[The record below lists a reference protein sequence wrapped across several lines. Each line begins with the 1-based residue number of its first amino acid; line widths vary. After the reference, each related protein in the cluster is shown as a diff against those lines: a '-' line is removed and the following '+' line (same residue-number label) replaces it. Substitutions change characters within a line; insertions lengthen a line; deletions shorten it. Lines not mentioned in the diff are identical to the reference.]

1 MMATTDSA
9 IAAAD
14 TTVDAAAIA
23 AAQAAKAAKLPP
35 QQHLDSAADS
45 GNDQPAPVVP
55 PGRDDLPED
64 QRALL
69 DATRRL
75 VADARRAEAA
85 GDHEKAVEVLADASA
100 NLATV
105 FGPNAPECAEVL
117 LLYGVALFNNAVA
130 KSSLLGGADEDAG
143 GAGAAEDGAVGG
155 LDLLLPSK
163 PSSHFVFSG
172 DEADD
177 EPPAS
182 SAGAGDKG
190 KQPSADASAAPDGD
204 AANGD
209 EEDEEEDESDIQ
221 IAWETLDLAR
231 TMFEKL
237 PGRHAALRLAD
248 TLMALGDVSMEQ
260 GHWDKAID
268 DLERA
273 VSTRTLRLPA
283 DHRSTAECLYKLAL
297 AYEFAGRLDD
307 ALDRCLRIRD
317 ILTRRRDRLAAL
329 AAASTAAADVDN
341 GVGGDDTVAASP
353 VAAKEEI
360 EDIDALLPEIQGKID
375 DLKTQDDE
383 ARRMIREAFSS
394 VASGLASASAPA
406 GPATDVS
413 GLVRPRP
420 KPAPPGASSS
430 NSAGA
435 AAPESAPATAAGTP
449 SKKRPAGAAA
459 SPEHA
464 GDASDAKRPR
474 AANEDKRPE

>member
-35 QQHLDSAADS
+35 QQHLDFAATADS
-45 GNDQPAPVVP
+45 GNDQPTPVVP

-75 VADARRAEAA
+75 VADARRAEAS
-85 GDHEKAVEVLADASA
+85 GDHEKAVEALADASA

-105 FGPNAPECAEVL
+105 FGPNASECAEVL

-130 KSSLLGGADEDAG
+130 KSSLLGGADENAG
-143 GAGAAEDGAVGG
+143 SGGAAEDGAAGG

-190 KQPSADASAAPDGD
+190 KQPSASSDVPTAPDGD
-204 AANGD
+204 AAGGD
-209 EEDEEEDESDIQ
+209 EEEEEEEDESDIQ

-231 TMFEKL
+231 TMFEKM

-317 ILTRRRDRLAAL
+317 ILSRRRDRLVAL
-329 AAASTAAADVDN
+329 AAASSAAADVDN

-394 VASGLASASAPA
+394 VASGLASTSAPA

-420 KPAPPGASSS
+420 KPAATGASSS
-430 NSAGA
+430 AA
-435 AAPESAPATAAGTP
+435 AAPEPAPSTAADTP
-449 SKKRPAGAAA
+449 SKKRQAGAAA
-459 SPEHA
+459 
-464 GDASDAKRPR
+464 
-474 AANEDKRPE
+474 